1 MTNQHKIVLDTV
13 ERYAELLNSF
23 FEKPVVRIARLNTI
37 GLWIIPTRSGTPVYI
52 PATDETRRPQ
62 QSRRVVASFEATHDE
77 FSISALR
84 LCLGQ

>member
-13 ERYAELLNSF
+13 QRYAELLNSF

-37 GLWIIPTRSGTPVYI
+37 GLWIIPTKSGTPVYI
-52 PATDETRRPQ
+52 PGTDETRRAQ
-62 QSRRVVASFEATHDE
+62 NSQGIVAFLEGSPDE
-77 FSISALR
+77 FSISVLQ